1 MLRLKSFWI
10 PFLFTTISAVLLVGC
25 KARFPTTST
34 PLETQYQYADINSS
48 IMLVRIKS
56 ILEKD
61 NKVSG
66 IDVATIGDDVFLDLE
81 NHSDRTIQFTPDGG
95 LIYYMFDKGL
105 DEWVII
111 EDRRTNM
118 NTEPALLLPKNSP
131 EYFPGFY
138 NITPNILWDIGS
150 KELFPTRVIVC
161 GNFISS
167 NGDVSEVV
175 CATYDLFFEP
185 PIFD

>member
-1 MLRLKSFWI
+1 LKLKSSWI
-10 PFLFTTISAVLLVGC
+10 ALLLITISAVLLVGC
-25 KARFPTTST
+25 RARFPTTST

-48 IMLVRIKS
+48 IKLVRVKS

-95 LIYYMFDKGL
+95 VIYYMFDKGL

-111 EDRRTNM
+111 EDRRINM

-131 EYFPGFY
+131 DYLSGFY
-138 NITPNILWDIGS
+138 NITPNIPWELGS
-150 KELFPTRVIVC
+150 KELFPIRVVVC
-161 GNFISS
+161 GNCISS
-167 NGDVSEVV
+167 NGDVQEVV
-175 CATYDLFFEP
+175 CATFDLFFEP
-185 PIFD
+185 PRFD